1 MFLYARL
8 VVDYLSTNVFFS
20 AEELEQSI
28 KKLPATLEDMIA

>member
-28 KKLPATLEDMIA
+28 KRLPATVEEL